1 MSQILA
7 TALGPYLGI
16 VLSQRVDFTM
26 IFLIASIV
34 AAISFTISFVVSRP
48 THKTTKQV
56 QAKSVKRFH
65 ISEFLEFRAIPISI
79 IVMIVGFGYSVV
91 LSFLS
96 LYSRQLHLEKAASF
110 FFLVYAMV
118 VIVSRPF
125 SGRFLDTK
133 GANFV
138 VYPCLVFFAIGMLVL
153 SQANHGITLLVS
165 GAIIGLGYG
174 NFLSCGQAISVKSTS
189 PNRFGLATATYYMFL
204 DVGFGVG
211 PYLFGSLVPITGYRG
226 LYFVMAM
233 VIFATI
239 ILYYF
244 LYRKSLYSSR

>member
-1 MSQILA
+1 M
-7 TALGPYLGI
+7 
-16 VLSQRVDFTM
+16 
-26 IFLIASIV
+26 
-34 AAISFTISFVVSRP
+34 
-48 THKTTKQV
+48 
-56 QAKSVKRFH
+56 
-65 ISEFLEFRAIPISI
+65 
-79 IVMIVGFGYSVV
+79 

-96 LYSRQLHLEKAASF
+96 LYSRQLHLEEAASF
-110 FFLVYAMV
+110 FFLIYALV

-125 SGRFLDTK
+125 SGRFLDAK

-138 VYPCLVFFAIGMLVL
+138 VYPCLVFFSIGMLIL

-233 VIFATI
+233 AILATI

-244 LYRKSLYSSR
+244 LYRRSLHSSR

>member
-26 IFLIASIV
+26 IFLIASDSGCHQFHHIL
-34 AAISFTISFVVSRP
+34 FVVSRP

-96 LYSRQLHLEKAASF
+96 LYSKTTQF
-110 FFLVYAMV
+110 
-118 VIVSRPF
+118 
-125 SGRFLDTK
+125 
-133 GANFV
+133 
-138 VYPCLVFFAIGMLVL
+138 
-153 SQANHGITLLVS
+153 
-165 GAIIGLGYG
+165 
-174 NFLSCGQAISVKSTS
+174 
-189 PNRFGLATATYYMFL
+189 
-204 DVGFGVG
+204 
-211 PYLFGSLVPITGYRG
+211 
-226 LYFVMAM
+226 
-233 VIFATI
+233 
-239 ILYYF
+239 
-244 LYRKSLYSSR
+244 RKSSKLLLPRICNGRYSLKAFFRAFP